1 MLNAILKWSIVQR
14 WLVVIGAVLVT
25 VLGAYNLTQMP
36 LDVFPDFAPPQ
47 VEIQTEATG
56 LAPEEVE
63 SLITLPIESAVNGT
77 PGVETV
83 RSSSAV
89 GISVVKVIFN
99 WGTDVYQARQL
110 VTERLQQVQEK
121 LPEGIGTPQIS
132 PVSSPIGTVL
142 MYAFTAETT
151 PLMEVR
157 RRVDRDVTNR
167 LLAVPGV
174 SQVIAYGG
182 DVRQYQVLVD
192 PAKLTGLNISLQEVT
207 EAAEAANV
215 NAAGGFLTT
224 PDQEM
229 IIRGVGRLESIDQ
242 LGKSVVTARDGKPV
256 LLRDVAEVQIGA
268 ALKRGDGSVNG
279 QPAVVVVVNK
289 QPLNDTPTVTRSIE
303 RAMQEVK
310 AGLPKDI
317 QVIETFRQENFIDA
331 SIENVLGSLRD
342 GIIIV
347 SVILLMFLMNWRT
360 AVITLSAIPLSI
372 LIGMLILNAF
382 GQGINTMTLGGL
394 AVAIGSVVD
403 DSIVDM
409 ENAYRG
415 LRKNQ
420 LAGTPEHPFKV
431 VYDTSVEVRVSVIF
445 STVIIAVVFA
455 PIFSLTG
462 VEGRIFA
469 PMGIAYLVSIFAST
483 FVAMTLSPA
492 LCAILLANRPLPSDE
507 TWVASLSQRLYRP
520 ALHFAIRRA
529 KLVLM
534 IAAASLVA
542 SLLVFT
548 SLGRVFLPEF
558 QEPSLVNA
566 MLLYPG
572 VSLEATNQAGLA
584 MQDAL
589 KDDPRFSSVQ
599 LRSGRA
605 PGDADAGG
613 VNLGHLDVEL
623 SAEGMKDR
631 EASVEK
637 IRNEFARIPGIAPS
651 IGGFISHRMDEV
663 LSGVRSAIAIKIFGP
678 DLEQLRSTGS
688 QVESTIRDVN
698 GLVDLQLEPQVPI
711 RQVQIQFDRAAAARY
726 GLTVGQLSEMVETG
740 LNGRVVSQVLEE
752 QQLFDLVVWLKDE
765 ARNNS
770 DTIRNLLIDTP
781 TGQKIPL
788 AQVAQI
794 DYGTGPNTINRENVS
809 RLIVVSANVSGR
821 DLGSVIK
828 DVQAQVKES
837 VQLPSGY
844 FIQYGG
850 QFESE
855 QQASRNL
862 LIFGGLAIVVISILM
877 YFAVK
882 SVAGMLMIMI
892 NLPLALVGGIFSI
905 ALGGGVVSVASLVG
919 FITLFGV
926 ATRNG
931 LLLVDNYNNKLA
943 RGIPLQQV
951 IVDGSM
957 ERLVAILMTALTS
970 ALGMVPLVIGGGAG
984 QEILQPLA
992 VVVLGGLF
1000 TSTALTLLV
1009 LPALYAQFGR
1019 FLVPK
1024 PMDKA
1029 NTDSDVI
1036 EDGEVDQKV
1045 NAMLTDWP

>member
-1 MLNAILKWSIVQR
+1 MLNAILKWSIVRR
-14 WLVVIGAVLVT
+14 WIVVIGAIVVT
-25 VLGAYNLTQMP
+25 VWGSYNLTQMP

-47 VEIQTEATG
+47 VEIQTEAPG

-99 WGTDVYQARQL
+99 WATDVYQARQL
-110 VTERLQQVQEK
+110 VTERLQQVQQK
-121 LPEGIGTPQIS
+121 LPEGVENPQIS
-132 PVSSPIGTVL
+132 PISSPIATVL
-142 MYAFTAETT
+142 QYALTAETT
-151 PLMEVR
+151 SLMEVR
-157 RRVDRDVTNR
+157 RLVDRDITNR

-192 PAKLTGLNISLQEVT
+192 PVKLKAFNITLDEVT
-207 EAAEAANV
+207 IAAKGANV
-215 NAAGGFLTT
+215 NAAGGFLIN
-224 PDQEM
+224 PDQEI
-229 IIRGVGRLESIDQ
+229 IIRGVGRIDSIEQ
-242 LGKSVVTARDGKPV
+242 LAQSAVTARNGTPV
-256 LLRDVAEVQIGA
+256 LLKDVADVQIGA
-268 ALKRGDGSVNG
+268 ALKRGDASLNG
-279 QPAVVVVVNK
+279 QPAIVVLVNK
-289 QPLNDTPTVTRSIE
+289 QPQYDTPSVTRAIAK
-303 RAMQEVK
+303 AMEEVK
-310 AGLPKDI
+310 AGLPKDV
-317 QVIETFRQENFIDA
+317 QVTETFRQSNFIDA
-331 SIENVLGSLRD
+331 AIDNVTSSLRD

-347 SVILLMFLMNWRT
+347 SIILLMFLMNWRT
-360 AVITLSAIPLSI
+360 AIITLSAIPLSV
-372 LIGMLILNAF
+372 LIGMMILSWF

-420 LAGTPEHPFKV
+420 QAGTPVHPFKV

-455 PIFSLTG
+455 PIFSLSG

-469 PMGIAYLVSIFAST
+469 PMGVAYLVSIFAST

-492 LCAILLANRPLPSDE
+492 LCAILLAHRPLPADD
-507 TWVASLSQRLYRP
+507 TWVSALSQRLYRP
-520 ALHFAIRRA
+520 LLNFSIRFPTII
-529 KLVLM
+529 LVV
-534 IAAASLVA
+534 AGASLVA
-542 SLLVFT
+542 SLVILP

-558 QEPSLVNA
+558 QEPSLVNTV
-566 MLLYPG
+566 LLYPG
-572 VSLEATNQAGLA
+572 SSLEATNQVGLA
-584 MQDAL
+584 MEDAL
-589 KDDPRFSSVQ
+589 KDDKRFKSVQ
-599 LRSGRA
+599 LRAGRA

-623 SAEGMKDR
+623 SPEGLQDR
-631 EASVEK
+631 EGSIEK
-637 IRNEFARIPGIAPS
+637 LREEFARLPGVAS
-651 IGGFISHRMDEV
+651 NIGGFISHRMDEV

-678 DLEQLRSTGS
+678 DLEELRHLGAD
-688 QVESTIRDVN
+688 VEAAVSGIA

-711 RQVQIQFDRAAAARY
+711 KQVQIQFLREAAARY
-726 GLTVGQLSEMVETG
+726 GLTVGNLTEMLETA
-740 LNGRVVSQVLEE
+740 LNGRVVSQVLKD

-765 ARNNS
+765 ARNNL
-770 DTIRNLLIDTP
+770 DIIRNLLVDTP
-781 TGQKIPL
+781 AGQKIPL
-788 AQVAQI
+788 AQVASI

-821 DLGSVIK
+821 DLGSVVEEI
-828 DVQAQVKES
+828 QAQVRQS
-837 VQLPSGY
+837 IQLPTGY
-844 FIQYGG
+844 FILYGG

-855 QQASRNL
+855 QRATQNM
-862 LIFGGLAIVVISILM
+862 LIFGGLAMVIIAVLM

-882 SVAGMLMIMI
+882 SFAAMLMIMI

-905 ALGGGVVSVASLVG
+905 ALGGGIISVASLVG

-943 RGIPLQQV
+943 QGMPLRQV
-951 IVDGSM
+951 IFEGSI

-970 ALGMVPLVIGGGAG
+970 ALGMIPLVIGTGAG
-984 QEILQPLA
+984 KEILQPLA

-1009 LPALYAQFGR
+1009 LPALYSQFGKL
-1019 FLVPK
+1019 LVPQRIV
-1024 PMDKA
+1024 
-1029 NTDSDVI
+1029 SDVD
-1036 EDGEVDQKV
+1036 EEKGVAAVLE
-1045 NAMLTDWP
+1045 W